1 MVSGDSSQGSP
12 CLLLKRTMRYHR
24 YERGSDLP
32 GSRSYIRTGP
42 IGYIWFGMQGILLTL
57 LILFW
62 PSATL
67 AINYRQWWAWLIFP
81 LVQVFWLWGLI
92 HEIHSSKGRR

>member
-1 MVSGDSSQGSP
+1 
-12 CLLLKRTMRYHR
+12 MRYRR
-24 YERGSDLP
+24 YERGTDLP

-42 IGYIWFGMQGILLTL
+42 VGFVWFGAQGVLMTL

-81 LVQVFWLWGLI
+81 LVQIFWLWGLWW
-92 HEIHSSKGRR
+92 EIKSSRRGHRKPRHYTKADYVTWRDRA